1 LLHRKPALRARVLRR
16 LAGEAE
22 AVQREAEV
30 ECLLRVEAV
39 QVAGDLPRFHID
51 HAGWGGRLVAHGD
64 LDARRAIGLRP
75 IVSPAQA
82 LALLAFRIEPTG
94 TTRGRTTP
102 RPWPMIRV
110 RTIGL
115 RRASHVDP
123 VPALLPHPQRP

>member
-1 LLHRKPALRARVLRR
+1 LVVVEAEELLDGEPALRARVLRR

-51 HAGWGGRLVAHGD
+51 HAGRGGRLVAHGD

-75 IVSPAQA
+75 IVWPGPA
-82 LALLAFRIEPTG
+82 LCLRTFRT
-94 TTRGRTTP
+94 
-102 RPWPMIRV
+102 
-110 RTIGL
+110 
-115 RRASHVDP
+115 
-123 VPALLPHPQRP
+123 VPAGAQP